1 MRLLTLSLVLLVGST
16 VVVGYG
22 TISPS
27 RADVCFWLIGVELMG
42 VELTDVELTDVEL
55 SSVVELIKRL
65 CL

>member
-1 MRLLTLSLVLLVGST
+1 MA
-16 VVVGYG
+16 

-27 RADVCFWLIGVELMG
+27 RADVVCFWLIGVELMG

>member
-1 MRLLTLSLVLLVGST
+1 V
-16 VVVGYG
+16 
-22 TISPS
+22 
-27 RADVCFWLIGVELMG
+27 VCFWLIGVELMG